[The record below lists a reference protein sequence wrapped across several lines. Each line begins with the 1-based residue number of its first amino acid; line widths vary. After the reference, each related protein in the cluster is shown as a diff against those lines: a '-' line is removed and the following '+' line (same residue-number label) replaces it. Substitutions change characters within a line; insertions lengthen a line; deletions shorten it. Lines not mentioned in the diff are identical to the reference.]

1 MPYAPRTAGPC
12 SDLAR
17 SLMVCPNCLG
27 DLVPSGGLLAD
38 DLVCSQCRQTVSDS
52 NRRMPA
58 PVPLVARLV
67 VPELL
72 LLKAPIP
79 IRVARTA

>member
-1 MPYAPRTAGPC
+1 
-12 SDLAR
+12 
-17 SLMVCPNCLG
+17 MVCPNCLG

-52 NRRMPA
+52 SRRTSA

-79 IRVARTA
+79 IQIARTA